1 MALSD
6 FIKKK
11 RGALTDVDEDKGGKK
26 GIRRR
31 LEIYYHSLMF
41 VFGCVLQLYAA
52 GSGLVDDKYVVSIHL
67 AVIIL
72 LIYLLFPANET
83 FKQ

>member
-6 FIKKK
+6 FIKK
-11 RGALTDVDEDKGGKK
+11 RGGALTDVDEDKGGKK
-26 GIRRR
+26 RE
-31 LEIYYHSLMF
+31 LEGAWKYIITALCLSLAAF
-41 VFGCVLQLYAA
+41 QLYAA
-52 GSGLVDDKYVVSIHL
+52 GSGLVDDKYVVSVHL

-72 LIYLLFPANET
+72 LIYLLFPGNET